1 MLRAGK
7 DRTYPYI
14 LLFAAAVVLTVGLVL
29 KPKQPEEKSPPSENE
44 LAQLQRLTQQR
55 RLRDLSSYLTDA
67 ADATAASLVLL
78 RPGDR
83 SGILWNSRDLFGKTK
98 AAEPD
103 LDQPL
108 TTVTPEGRSLPLHA
122 VPLPPGAPF
131 SAFSFT
137 RAPRTSGANRQT
149 TPSLGDW
156 VLAVAK
162 NR

>member
-14 LLFAAAVVLTVGLVL
+14 LLFAAAVVHTVGLVL

-44 LAQLQRLTQQR
+44 LAQLERLTQQR
-55 RLRDLSSYLTDA
+55 RLRELSSYLTDA
-67 ADATAASLVLL
+67 AYGTAASLVLL

-83 SGILWNSRDLFGKTK
+83 SGILWKSRDLVVTTK

-103 LDQPL
+103 LDQPS
-108 TTVTPEGRSLPLHA
+108 TMVTPEGRSLPVHA
-122 VPLPPGAPF
+122 VPVPPGALF

-137 RAPRTSGANRQT
+137 RAPRTTSSNRQT

-156 VLAVAK
+156 ILAVAK